1 MTPPERDYS
10 WLPEHQFHAAY
21 TLAHV
26 DALIARAGEVLHD
39 YLEPGP
45 FTLENIVDGQVAK
58 VRVKA
63 VAPLPAAA
71 ARYAA
76 DAMTQL
82 RAVIEHT
89 IFAEI
94 EYVLGRALSDDE
106 ARAIE
111 MPAAISE
118 AKFSEWLRHR
128 RRRDLPPLHDG
139 QPMVRRL
146 RQLQP
151 YQRTDVDN
159 HPMRVLAE
167 HTNLAKHRTP
177 AVAAVRLGKINLD
190 VPEPA
195 ATTMPGGPVQIGDI
209 LATIPMGKQVPATI
223 WPEVSIQRPHTATWH
238 IVIKE
243 LGMLEEWV
251 RTIAIPYLVAG
262 TRDVSPLP
270 PGLDTTVGHEDL
282 RVTLSVAPDK
292 SAMKRSEWRIMAATA
307 RQGLTETLALHPER
321 VEPAVIQAW
330 LDGLDDDAVMA
341 VAIRL
346 QTNGDVRRLDHVVRE
361 MLAEALAANDRR

>member
-1 MTPPERDYS
+1 MTPAGRDYS

-45 FTLENIVDGQVAK
+45 FTLENIVDGQVAN
-58 VRVKA
+58 VQVKA

-82 RAVIEHT
+82 RSAIEHT

-94 EYVLGRALSDDE
+94 EYLLGRALAEGE

-111 MPAAISE
+111 MPAVVSE
-118 AKFSEWLRHR
+118 KKFVEWLNHR
-128 RRRDLPPLHDG
+128 RRRDIPPLRDG
-139 QPMVRRL
+139 EPLVRRL
-146 RQLQP
+146 RLLQP

-177 AVAAVRLGKINLD
+177 VVAAVRLGQVKLD
-190 VPEPA
+190 APDPA
-195 ATTMPGGPVQIGDI
+195 VTIMGGGPVRVGHII
-209 LATIPMGKQVPATI
+209 ATVPIGKQVPATI
-223 WPEVSIQRPHTATWH
+223 WPEVSIQRPHTETWH
-238 IVIKE
+238 IVMKE
-243 LGMLEEWV
+243 LGALEEWA
-251 RTIAIPYLVAG
+251 RTTAIPYLVAG

-270 PGLDTTVGHEDL
+270 PGLDITVGHDNV
-282 RVTLSVAPDK
+282 RAALSAASGK
-292 SAMKRSEWRIMAATA
+292 SALKRSEWRIQAAAA

-321 VEPAVIQAW
+321 VEAPRRVGRVSV
-330 LDGLDDDAVMA
+330 LGLFRDLTSRGVDGRPPLFL
-341 VAIRL
+341 R
-346 QTNGDVRRLDHVVRE
+346 G
-361 MLAEALAANDRR
+361 